1 MLFEINVWNYN
12 IILQDFLVQLESKK
26 ARVLSINLTSKN
38 FINLRTQEGRE
49 LHDRLRLI
57 NRRWEAVCDRAN
69 NMQKDL
75 KVSLMQCSEFHHTI
89 HDLLLWLENVE
100 TKVQQCEPINRGSDE
115 GALWTKL
122 RKLKVLF
129 YGFYSWII
137 CLDLRSTVSFVIN
150 VLWKESLNSNGQ

>member
-1 MLFEINVWNYN
+1 VQSYCWLLIYIYMYVKCVTKENNQMLFEINVWNYN

-49 LHDRLRLI
+49 LHDRLRLM

-89 HDLLLWLENVE
+89 HVKSKNKIHKIVPLIFEVLSTELLRLTLY
-100 TKVQQCEPINRGSDE
+100 
-115 GALWTKL
+115 L
-122 RKLKVLF
+122 
-129 YGFYSWII
+129 
-137 CLDLRSTVSFVIN
+137 
-150 VLWKESLNSNGQ
+150 